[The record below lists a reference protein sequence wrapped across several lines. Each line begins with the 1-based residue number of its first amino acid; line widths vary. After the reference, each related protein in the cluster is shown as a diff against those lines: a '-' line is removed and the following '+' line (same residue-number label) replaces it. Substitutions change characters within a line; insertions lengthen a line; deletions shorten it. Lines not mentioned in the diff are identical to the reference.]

1 MHSRGEPRR
10 ERGNQVILAR
20 PSLSK
25 SSVWLTTHCERA
37 GDRPF
42 VDHHDGFGSQRQ
54 RALTKRVWGM
64 GPDRVDQQQ
73 DPIDHRQDTLDL
85 AAEIGARA

>member
-1 MHSRGEPRR
+1 
-10 ERGNQVILAR
+10 
-20 PSLSK
+20 
-25 SSVWLTTHCERA
+25 
-37 GDRPF
+37 
-42 VDHHDGFGSQRQ
+42 
-54 RALTKRVWGM
+54 M